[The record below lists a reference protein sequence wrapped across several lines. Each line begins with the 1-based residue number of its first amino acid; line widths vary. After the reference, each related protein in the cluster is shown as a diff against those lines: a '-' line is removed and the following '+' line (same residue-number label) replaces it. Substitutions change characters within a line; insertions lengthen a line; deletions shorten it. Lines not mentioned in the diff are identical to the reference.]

1 MTAIKDM
8 FGKPSEGVH
17 SYRLGG
23 LAIVDVVFTVLAA
36 FLLSYVSRQPVMLV
50 MFLLFLF
57 GIFCHF
63 AFSVDTVINRF
74 LFGPPKS

>member
-8 FGKPSEGVH
+8 FGKPMEGVH
-17 SYRLGG
+17 RYRFGG
-23 LAIVDVVFTVLAA
+23 LAVVDVVFTVLAA
-36 FLLSYVSRQPVMLV
+36 FLISYVSRQPVVLV

-57 GIFCHF
+57 GILCHF
-63 AFSVDTVINRF
+63 AFSVDTVINRL